1 MRKAAAISVVATIVL
16 LAGWKFVPYLRGA
29 APATDSTPSV
39 QPIADYT
46 TVGLKPRQQLC
57 IEPVDLGT
65 NSRYAQ
71 FLIETAGSPRP
82 PVTVTAAAT
91 GYRSIVRLAS
101 GAATNGPLTAKLRP
115 ITGNTQ
121 SGRVCV
127 RNDGRKAIAFIAV
140 AAGRGSTRSRTTV
153 DGRPAAARVSLTLLS
168 SLSESRLANL
178 PNVVDH
184 AAALGPLAPWV
195 IWILMLLV
203 VIGAPAA
210 LAVAVARSV

>member
-16 LAGWKFVPYLRGA
+16 LAGWKFIPYLRGA

-46 TVGLKPRQQLC
+46 TVNLMPRQRLC
-57 IEPVDLGT
+57 IDHVRFGRE
-65 NSRYAQ
+65 SRFAQ
-71 FLIETAGSPRP
+71 LLVERKSKPKTR
-82 PVTVTAAAT
+82 
-91 GYRSIVRLAS
+91 
-101 GAATNGPLTAKLRP
+101 LTAVATAPGYHSSSLLRAEGTP
-115 ITGNTQ
+115 SSQQTATLRQVTGPDVTGSLCIINN
-121 SGRVCV
+121 GR
-127 RNDGRKAIAFIAV
+127 RAIAFVAV
-140 AAGRGSTRSRTTV
+140 APGRGSTPSRTTV
-153 DGRPAAARVSLTLLS
+153 DGRPAAASVSLTLLS